1 MAMDYTSDDHEWKE
15 SNYAPGLSPDDFTP
29 QMTDQ
34 EIGKVANDFLH
45 EPPPVDTGRIE
56 NTLLSNHNSEPSFL
70 EDVNA
75 APGVCGLCNLGNTC
89 YMNAGLQALLSVPQ
103 LTEYFTNVVPPVLD
117 QWATGTEDSE
127 SKELDKI
134 LEQVDTLLFGVYSR
148 LTRSVWSGK
157 YSYLSPTA
165 FKAFLGEAFHPFRGY
180 KAHDCQEFMGV
191 FLDHMNAVLRSER
204 LRQSMVGDEN
214 ELNEPSRKSPKLEQD
229 TACTVSADS
238 STVVESAFKGKFSTK
253 VTCCECK
260 HETVL
265 EEPFFFL
272 SVPLPRGFERQVG
285 PLHSSD
291 SFIILSTSSS
301 RSHGVPCT
309 QYSPTLSLLLLT
321 GLSSQSRTVSL
332 LSSRTRMCQTLRR
345 LCYSC

>member
-1 MAMDYTSDDHEWKE
+1 MDLTSDDHEWE
-15 SNYAPGLSPDDFTP
+15 ENNYAPGLSPDDYTP

-34 EIGKVANDFLH
+34 EIGKVANDLLN
-45 EPPPVDTGRIE
+45 EPPPIDTGRTE
-56 NTLLSNHNSEPSFL
+56 NALLSNHCSEPSFL
-70 EDVNA
+70 EDVSA
-75 APGVCGLCNLGNTC
+75 TPGVCGLCNLGNTC

-103 LTEYFTNVVPPVLD
+103 LTEYFTHVVPPVLG
-117 QWATGTEDSE
+117 QWSAGTGDLE

-134 LEQVDTLLFGVYSR
+134 LEQVDTLLFGVYTK
-148 LTRSVWSGK
+148 LTRSVWSGR
-157 YSYLSPTA
+157 YSYLTPTA

-204 LRQSMVGDEN
+204 LRQWDED
-214 ELNEPSRKSPKLEQD
+214 ELDEPSRKSPKLEHD
-229 TACTVSADS
+229 TTACTVNADTP
-238 STVVESAFKGKFSTK
+238 TVVESAFRGKFSTK

-285 PLHSSD
+285 TTPFSD
-291 SFIILSTSSS
+291 S
-301 RSHGVPCT
+301 
-309 QYSPTLSLLLLT
+309 LLYLHF
-321 GLSSQSRTVSL
+321 
-332 LSSRTRMCQTLRR
+332 
-345 LCYSC
+345 